1 MISSDAA
8 AATRRLPSDLDI
20 LYRLRDS
27 PDVVGRSAS
36 SYEREL
42 RTLLEGEPSAVRAYC
57 RGLLPESRPRFE
69 RLITEPFLV
78 IRGAGSLGFD
88 LVALRREF
96 AFPLEVKASSEN
108 VIRFT
113 AASGRADAQLAAHR
127 AAVGRVGLTVLYAYR
142 RLGRR
147 PDESWRIFL
156 ASPVPE
162 WGVLKFLCRRLPP
175 VSTTRE
181 GHGILRWDEGMPL
194 SRFLD
199 QVHSLME
206 RSPSVPA

>member
-1 MISSDAA
+1 M
-8 AATRRLPSDLDI
+8 
-20 LYRLRDS
+20 
-27 PDVVGRSAS
+27 
-36 SYEREL
+36 
-42 RTLLEGEPSAVRAYC
+42 
-57 RGLLPESRPRFE
+57 
-69 RLITEPFLV
+69 

-96 AFPLEVKASSEN
+96 AFPLEVKASSDG

-147 PDESWRIFL
+147 TEEAWRLFL
-156 ASPVPE
+156 ASPPPE
-162 WGVLKFLCRRLPP
+162 WGVLKYLCRRLPP
-175 VSTTRE
+175 VNTTRE
-181 GHGILRWDEGMPL
+181 GHGILRWEEGMPL

-199 QVHSLME
+199 QVRFLME
-206 RSPSVPA
+206 RPPSVPA